1 MICVEEKL
9 LVNVLYRPASEILN
23 GIDIH
28 DINFENLI
36 KLASGH
42 LMLPALFFNIDKK
55 KVSYLFPEDFIA
67 YIKNIY
73 AINKARNTLLL
84 AEAKE
89 LSELLYK
96 NNIKHIFLKGTAL
109 LLTNVFEDIGERMIS
124 DIDFIIQYKDEE
136 KAINLFKKNNY
147 VFRGSLKTHQ
157 KFKFKLF
164 KPKHLPR
171 LVHKNK
177 IMALEL
183 HTELL
188 NSGWRRF
195 VFNSKAL
202 LNDFK
207 KEIKTIKTPS
217 KPFLFD
223 HCIYALQINDKTIF
237 TSYHFHRSIYDIYKL
252 DCKKSLRINN
262 IKKDIFIK
270 HFFLTTAKFKIF
282 DRAIKATLWSSYFDK
297 LYGFLTISFFKILI
311 IIEKFSN
318 KILILFQLLWNKEL
332 RKRALNKI
340 SIHYH
345 HKTLLKYIYRWLK
358 V

>member
-67 YIKNIY
+67 YIKNIH

-96 NNIKHIFLKGTAL
+96 NNINHIFLKGTAL
-109 LLTNVFEDIGERMIS
+109 LLANVFEDIGERMIT
-124 DIDFIIQYKDEE
+124 DIDFIIQHKDEE
-136 KAINLFKKNNY
+136 KIIKVFKKNNY
-147 VFRGSLKTHQ
+147 CAKNPVRLFR
-157 KFKFKLF
+157 LF

-171 LVHKNK
+171 HLHKNK
-177 IMALEL
+177 TIGIEPHLEL
-183 HTELL
+183 LKP
-188 NSGWRRF
+188 WYRCI
-195 VFNSKAL
+195 FNSKAL
-202 LNDFK
+202 MNDFK
-207 KEIKTIKTPS
+207 EETNKFKTPS

-223 HCIYALQINDKTIF
+223 HCIYAFQIDDKALF

-252 DCKKSLRINN
+252 DCKKSLRIKN

-270 HFFLTTAKFKIF
+270 DFFLTIAKFKIF
-282 DRAIKATLWSSYFDK
+282 DIAITPTLWSSYFDK
-297 LYGFLTISFFKILI
+297 LFISFFKILI
-311 IIEKFSN
+311 IIENCIMKCS
-318 KILILFQLLWNKEL
+318 IISQLFFNNEL